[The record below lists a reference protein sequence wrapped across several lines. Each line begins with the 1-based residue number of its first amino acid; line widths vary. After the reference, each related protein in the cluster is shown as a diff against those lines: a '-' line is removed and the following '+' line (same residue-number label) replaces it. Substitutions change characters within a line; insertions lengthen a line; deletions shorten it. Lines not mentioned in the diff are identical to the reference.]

1 MPLNNTQNPSN
12 TYNYIIAGGGMAGLS
27 LACYLNQNP
36 YFKDKTILIID
47 REEKNTNDHTWCFWE
62 KGRSPFE
69 EIVFKQW
76 KGVWFHG
83 TDNFSQFLDLQ
94 DYNYK
99 MIRAI
104 DFYEYIFGILKQN
117 PNITFLQA
125 DILEMNQ
132 TVKTDQGDFYASE
145 FVFDSCYRSNYDNPK
160 YHNMLQHF
168 KGWVIETQKP
178 AFTIN
183 EPTLFDFRTDQKNE
197 LRFVYVL
204 PYSETKALIEFTIF
218 SDNLITDAEY
228 EFYLKKYIEETLK
241 FGQFRI
247 KPDEY
252 QISETEFGIVP
263 MSDEPHE
270 ISPRE
275 KVIRI
280 GTSGGYVK
288 ASTGYS
294 FQRSQRFLQKLV
306 KSLENNQR
314 LGNGLKLDVW
324 KGFLDTVLLNVMLK
338 NRTPQDEIFT
348 RLFKYNSPVKVL
360 KFLDE
365 DTSFFEDITL
375 INTVPKLPFINAA
388 WNVLIK
394 KIF

>member
-1 MPLNNTQNPSN
+1 MSFKNNQNPSN

-27 LACYLNQNP
+27 LAFYLNQNP
-36 YFKDKTILIID
+36 HFKDKSILIID
-47 REEKNTNDHTWCFWE
+47 RDEKNTNDHTWCFWE
-62 KGRSPFE
+62 KGTSPFE
-69 EIVFKQW
+69 EIIFKQW

-94 DYNYK
+94 DYTYK

-104 DFYEYIFGILKQN
+104 DFYKYIFGILKQN
-117 PNITFLQA
+117 KNITFLQT
-125 DILEMNQ
+125 DIIALTE
-132 TVKTDQGDFYASE
+132 TVKTDQGDFHASE

-160 YHNMLQHF
+160 NHNMLQHF
-168 KGWVIETQKP
+168 KGWVIETTNP
-178 AFTIN
+178 AFKVN
-183 EPTLFDFRTDQKNE
+183 EPILFDFRTDQKDE

-228 EFYLKKYIEETLK
+228 EYYLKKYIEETLSVGAYK
-241 FGQFRI
+241 I

-252 QISETEFGIVP
+252 QISETEFGIIP
-263 MSDEPHE
+263 MSDEVHE
-270 ISPRE
+270 ILPMP

-288 ASTGYS
+288 ASTGYT
-294 FQRSQRFLQKLV
+294 FQRSQRFLQNLV
-306 KSLENNQR
+306 KSLVTNSKVS
-314 LGNGLKLDVW
+314 NGMKINYW

-338 NRTPQDEIFT
+338 NRTPQDKIFT
-348 RLFKYNSPVKVL
+348 GFFKNNNPSKVL

-365 DTSFFEDITL
+365 DTTFLEDIL
-375 INTVPKLPFINAA
+375 FINTVPKPPFIKAA
-388 WNVLIK
+388 WDVMLK
-394 KIF
+394 KMV